1 MRIAV
6 FSKTSRRP
14 GPTGGRRFSRAG
26 KALVFGGLTLAPAV
40 APTVA
45 SGAVEPEPVASLVY
59 STREWDGDY
68 FSRDRPGGVKTTAVR
83 SGLRMIAGDGS
94 GDQALVAPGE
104 RGEFPAASPDG
115 QWIYFQAQTEGHW
128 RICRVRPDGTG
139 GMSVAPAAG
148 SVDGRLDAYGA
159 ALARDGRQLTYT
171 LHDGSAGR
179 VVLANADG
187 SGAHGLAPDFGYAY
201 MASPDAS
208 AERVVFSGPAQGYRL
223 AIVDTAKGAP
233 RILTPELPGC
243 YVPQFTPDGR
253 AIVFI
258 RRNGGLYR
266 IAPDGGELQQIAE
279 GIQVEFFL
287 SAQDQHGSTDFPAI
301 APDGRRVAFVARD
314 SGGVPNLFTV
324 GLDGSNR
331 RQVTRLPGA
340 CARVQWSPDGRWLAL
355 VSLVG
360 DRPQLF
366 VVPADGSAPPR
377 QRTDSRRAVYALS
390 WLPTPR

>member
-1 MRIAV
+1 MRIAT
-6 FSKTSRRP
+6 FSKTPGRP
-14 GPTGGRRFSRAG
+14 GPTGGRRFPRAG
-26 KALVFGGLTLAPAV
+26 KARALGGLTLVLALAPAI
-40 APTVA
+40 A
-45 SGAVEPEPVASLVY
+45 GGGVESETTASLVY
-59 STREWDGDY
+59 SAREWEGDY
-68 FSRDRPGGVKTTAVR
+68 VSRDVPGGVKTTAVH
-83 SGLRMIAGDGS
+83 SGLRIIAGDGS
-94 GDQALVAPGE
+94 GEHALVTPGE

-128 RICRVRPDGTG
+128 RICRVRPDGQG
-139 GMSVAPAAG
+139 WMSVAPAAG
-148 SVDGRLDAYGA
+148 SMDGRLDAYGV
-159 ALARDGRQLTYT
+159 ALASDGRQLTYT

-187 SGAHGLAPDFGYAY
+187 SGARGLAPDFGYAY

-233 RILTPELPGC
+233 RILTPELPDC

-266 IAPDGGELQQIAE
+266 IAPDGGELKQIAE
-279 GIQVEFFL
+279 GVQVEFFL

-301 APDGRRVAFVARD
+301 APDGRHVAFVARE
-314 SGGVPNLFTV
+314 GEGVPNIFIV
-324 GLDGSNR
+324 GLDGSDR
-331 RQVTRLPGA
+331 RRVTRLPGA
-340 CARVQWSPDGRWLAL
+340 CGRVKWSPDGRWLAL
-355 VSLVG
+355 VSMVG

-390 WLPTPR
+390 WLPSLR